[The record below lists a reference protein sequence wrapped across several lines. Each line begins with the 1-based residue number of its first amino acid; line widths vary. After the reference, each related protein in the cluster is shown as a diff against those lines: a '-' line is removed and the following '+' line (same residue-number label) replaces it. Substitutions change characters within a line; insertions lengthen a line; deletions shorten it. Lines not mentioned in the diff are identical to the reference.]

1 MSEADANMIDS
12 AVPVS
17 RTTIDSS
24 REQSDGQGLWVLAA
38 TVIGSSIAFIDGT
51 VVNVALPAIQ
61 TSLNASV
68 SHMQWVVEAYGLFLA
83 SLILV
88 GGSMGDRFGRR
99 KIYALGIVLFAIA
112 SLLCGWATTINQL
125 IIARAIQGI
134 GGAMLVP
141 GSLSLITS
149 NFHGKERGRAIG
161 TWSGSAAMMTALGPI
176 IGGWLV
182 EYASWRWVF
191 YLNVP
196 LALLALGL
204 LFARVPESRC
214 EKEEH
219 MLDWQG
225 ALLVTLGLGGLVF
238 GLIESSNLGI
248 GDPLVLA
255 SLLVGSVGL
264 IAFVWVESQS
274 RSPMMPIGLFRS
286 RTFSGANLMTL
297 LLYGALYGVLFFM
310 PFNLIQ
316 IREYAP
322 FAAGAAFLPAIL
334 SVALVSRWA
343 GGLINR
349 VGMRPLLVVG
359 SIITAIGYISFA
371 TIGAQDGKFI
381 FTLLPGMLAM
391 GLGMG
396 ICVAP
401 VTTAVMNS
409 VHNRYSG
416 VASGLSNAFSYVA
429 GLFAIAILGIVIL
442 FIFNQNLDRQLVSLD
457 IPAPVI
463 EQLAVERFKLAAAEI
478 PATVDAET
486 AHELS
491 TAIDDSFLKGYQLV
505 MWIAAAMAMAA
516 ALIAVVMI
524 DESALLNRPGS
535 SGLDVEHIGLV

>member
-1 MSEADANMIDS
+1 MIDS
-12 AVPVS
+12 AVTIS
-17 RTTIDSS
+17 RSS
-24 REQSDGQGLWVLAA
+24 SAKANHRNVRRGLWVLTA

-51 VVNVALPAIQ
+51 VVNVALPEIQ
-61 TSLNASV
+61 NSLNASV

-112 SLLCGWATTINQL
+112 SLLCGIATDITQL
-125 IIARAIQGI
+125 ITARAIQGV

-161 TWSGSAAMMTALGPI
+161 TWSGSAAMMTALGPV

-182 EYASWRWVF
+182 EHASWRWVF
-191 YLNVP
+191 YMNIP
-196 LALLALGL
+196 LALLALGM
-204 LFARVPESRC
+204 LFAKVPESHG
-214 EKEEH
+214 EQSNH
-219 MLDWQG
+219 MLDWRG
-225 ALLVTLGLGGLVF
+225 ALFATLGLGGLVF

-248 GDPLVLA
+248 GDPLVMA
-255 SLLVGSVGL
+255 SLLVGAIGL
-264 IAFVWVESQS
+264 LAFIWVESQAE
-274 RSPMMPIGLFRS
+274 SPMMPMSLFRS

-349 VGMRPLLVVG
+349 IGMRPLLIIG
-359 SIITAIGYISFA
+359 SVITAIGYGLFA
-371 TIGAQDGKFI
+371 TVGAQEGRFV

-409 VHNRYSG
+409 VHTRYSG

-429 GLFAIAILGIVIL
+429 GLLAIAILGIVIL
-442 FIFNQNLDRQLVSLD
+442 FAFNRHLDQQLETLEV
-457 IPAPVI
+457 PAPVL
-463 EQLAVERFKLAAAEI
+463 EQLAVERFKLAAAEV
-478 PATVDAET
+478 PATADKEMTLA
-486 AHELS
+486 LS
-491 TAIDDSFLKGYQLV
+491 IAIEDSFIKGFRLI
-505 MWIAAAMAMAA
+505 MWIAASMAVAA
-516 ALIAVVMI
+516 ALIASTMI
-524 DESALLNRPGS
+524 DESTLRRSAGD
-535 SGLDVEHIGLV
+535 LDTEHVGFI